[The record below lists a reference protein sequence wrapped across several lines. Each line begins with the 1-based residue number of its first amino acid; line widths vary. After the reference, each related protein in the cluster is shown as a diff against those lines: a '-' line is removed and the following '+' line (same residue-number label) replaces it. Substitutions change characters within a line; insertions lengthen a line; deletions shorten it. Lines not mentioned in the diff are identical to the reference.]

1 MLETGK
7 LTGLKAE
14 ELCAVVAFLVYQ
26 GRRDYDRPDPKM
38 PTEKIADIFT
48 QTINIWGPLSDAEE
62 ALGLEPTAPP
72 ESGLIWPM
80 YKWARGSS
88 LNSALRG
95 TDLAP
100 GDFVRWAKQVI
111 DTLDQFAKN
120 TDLPPQLV
128 RGAYQAADS
137 IKRGVVAYS
146 NVLD

>member
-1 MLETGK
+1 MNL
-7 LTGLKAE
+7 
-14 ELCAVVAFLVYQ
+14 
-26 GRRDYDRPDPKM
+26 D
-38 PTEKIADIFT
+38 
-48 QTINIWGPLSDAEE
+48 
-62 ALGLEPTAPP
+62 PTAPP
-72 ESGLIWPM
+72 ESGLIWPI

-120 TDLPPQLV
+120 SDLPPLLV
-128 RGAYQAADS
+128 RNAYKAVDQ